1 MTLITVLGGS
11 SVSTPQF
18 AEALAEW
25 AGRSQRQVELVLV
38 GRSRDKL
45 IAVATA
51 CQRVIGAISRE
62 RPVEVRWTMSADEGL
77 TGADV
82 VLNQVRVG
90 GLQARAFD
98 ERFPWDLGLPG
109 EETMGPGGFSNAWRT
124 LPVVRDLFER
134 CLASSPR
141 ALVVNLTNPAGMV
154 HQVGERIVGCAQVLT
169 LCDSPV
175 TLAQTVATL
184 AGVEAGSG
192 EPRYVGMNHFG
203 WLTSLRTEDHDVLA
217 MALQRSDELAGKIG
231 VDARTVRWLGAVPNP
246 YLRYVYHPQRQLDAQ
261 RAKARVRAEELM
273 ALESEA
279 LEVYGASGSDPR
291 VMVHRRHAA
300 WYAVCVVPVIAAFVE
315 ERSIVM
321 PVGTLNRGHLP
332 FLPDDVMVEVTARI
346 APQQRPQ
353 PLTVDPLPL
362 DSRALL
368 VRNAA
373 YERLTVDAILSGDR
387 EAAVRALAVNPLVP
401 SVDTARAAV
410 TVIEERFGNLGM
422 SVA

>member
-1 MTLITVLGGS
+1 MTLIAVLGGS

-18 AEALAEW
+18 AEALAKW
-25 AGRSQRQVELVLV
+25 ADRAQRQVELVLV

-45 IAVATA
+45 ISVTSACGRVVA
-51 CQRVIGAISRE
+51 AISEKR
-62 RPVEVRWTMSADEGL
+62 RVEVRWSTSAEEGL
-77 TGADV
+77 AGADV

-109 EETMGPGGFSNAWRT
+109 EETMGPGGFSNATRT

-134 CLASSPR
+134 CFAVAPR
-141 ALVVNLTNPAGMV
+141 ALIINLTNPAGMV
-154 HQVGERIVGCAQVLT
+154 HQVAERIVGCSNVVT

-175 TLAQTVATL
+175 SLAETVAAF
-184 AGVEAGSG
+184 AGVDAGNC
-192 EPRYVGMNHFG
+192 EPRYTGMNHFG
-203 WLTSLRTEDHDVLA
+203 WLTSFHSDGHDVLA

-231 VDARTVRWLGAVPNP
+231 VDARIVRWLGAAPNP
-246 YLRYVYHPQRQLDAQ
+246 YLRYVYHPQRQLDVQ
-261 RAKARVRAEELM
+261 RSKPRVRAEELM

-279 LEVYGASGSDPR
+279 LKLYGAEGSDPR
-291 VMVHRRHAA
+291 AMAQCRHAA
-300 WYAVCVVPVIAAFVE
+300 WYGVCVVPVIAAFVE

-332 FLPDDVMVEVTARI
+332 FLPDDVMVEVTARV
-346 APQQRPQ
+346 APQQQPQ
-353 PLTVDPLPL
+353 PLAADPLPH
-362 DSRALL
+362 DSRVML

-373 YERLTVDAILSGDR
+373 YERLTVDAILNGDR
-387 EAAVRALAVNPLVP
+387 EARVRALAVNPLVP

-410 TVIEERFGNLGM
+410 SVIEDRFARQGM
-422 SVA
+422 SSA